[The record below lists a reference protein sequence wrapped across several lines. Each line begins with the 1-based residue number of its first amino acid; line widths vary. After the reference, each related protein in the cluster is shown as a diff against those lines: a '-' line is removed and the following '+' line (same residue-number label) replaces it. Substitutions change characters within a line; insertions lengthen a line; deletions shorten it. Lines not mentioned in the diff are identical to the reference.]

1 MWVATLIALDAL
13 EEMVAETVAAAEM
26 EVEVMEEAGMEE
38 VEAEMEEVEV
48 EVEAEEAVTEEEEAV
63 TEEEE
68 VVGVKFSVR

>member
-48 EVEAEEAVTEEEEAV
+48 EAEQAV